1 MKWIRKSILKSVV
14 VKEFKQVLRDRR
26 MIGVLFGSPILML
39 LIFGYAAN
47 TDVTDIAMVL
57 VDEDRSSASRDFVR
71 RFTASGYF
79 HLAAFPESPD
89 GASDLMDRGEADVM
103 LHIGRG
109 FSKRIKSGRGAEVQ
123 LVLDGTDSSRASVI
137 MSYVNR
143 ITGEFSFDYL
153 EDRIRVLVLSR
164 GTGGMRMKETV
175 GLGERAL
182 FNPDL
187 ASRNFLLPGVLGL
200 LIALI
205 TIMLTSMS
213 VVKER
218 ETGTMEQLVVSPL
231 RPVEFV
237 AGKTLPFAIIGFV
250 DICVVT
256 IITIAWF
263 GVPFNGSFALLLFSG
278 ILFILSTLAVG
289 LYISTVSRTQQQAML
304 STFLFFVPAILFS
317 GFVFPIYAMPVP
329 VQAITFLNPLRYFIT
344 IIRGIFLKGVGA
356 GVLWPE
362 MLALFTLGA
371 VLLFFSVRRFSRKM
385 E

>member
-1 MKWIRKSILKSVV
+1 MKWIRGNILKSMVI
-14 VKEFKQVLRDRR
+14 KEFKQVLRDRR
-26 MIGVLFGSPILML
+26 MIGVLFGSPVAML

-47 TDVTDIAMVL
+47 TDVTGIDMVV
-57 VDEDRSSASRDFVR
+57 VDEDRSAASRDFTR

-79 HLAAFPESPD
+79 SLEAAPDSPAEGTRLLD
-89 GASDLMDRGEADVM
+89 AGRADMM

-109 FSKRIKSGRGAEVQ
+109 FTSGVKSGRGAAVQ
-123 LVLDGTDSSRASVI
+123 LILDGSDSSRASVI
-137 MSYVNR
+137 MAYVNR
-143 ITGEFSFDYL
+143 ITGDYSFGYL
-153 EDRIRVLVLSR
+153 QDRIRILALAR
-164 GTGGMRMKETV
+164 DAGGARAKQSV
-175 GLGERAL
+175 RLAERAL

-218 ETGTMEQLVVSPL
+218 ESGTMEQIIVSPL
-231 RPVEFV
+231 RPMEFV
-237 AGKTLPFAIIGFV
+237 AGKTLPFAIIGFA

-256 IITIAWF
+256 LIAIAWF
-263 GVPFNGSFALLLFSG
+263 RVPFNGSFALLLVSG
-278 ILFILSTLAVG
+278 VLFILSTLAVG

-329 VQAITFLNPLRYFIT
+329 IQAVTFLNPLRYFIT

-362 MLALFTLGA
+362 MLALFALGGA
-371 VLLFFSVRRFSRKM
+371 LLFFSVRRFGGRM

>member
-1 MKWIRKSILKSVV
+1 
-14 VKEFKQVLRDRR
+14 
-26 MIGVLFGSPILML
+26 ML

-47 TDVTDIAMVL
+47 TDVTGIDMVV
-57 VDEDRSSASRDFVR
+57 VDEDRSAASRDFTR
-71 RFTASGYF
+71 RITASGYF
-79 HLAAFPESPD
+79 SLEAAPD
-89 GASDLMDRGEADVM
+89 SAAEGTRLLDAGRADMM

-109 FSKRIKSGRGAEVQ
+109 FTSGVKSGRGAAVQ
-123 LVLDGTDSSRASVI
+123 LILDGSDSSRASVI
-137 MSYVNR
+137 MAYVNR
-143 ITGEFSFDYL
+143 ITGAYSFGYL
-153 EDRIRVLVLSR
+153 QDRIRILALAR
-164 GTGGMRMKETV
+164 DAGGARAKQSV
-175 GLGERAL
+175 RLAERAL
-182 FNPDL
+182 FTPDL

-218 ETGTMEQLVVSPL
+218 ESGTMEQIIVSPL
-231 RPVEFV
+231 RPMEFV
-237 AGKTLPFAIIGFV
+237 AGKTLPFAIIGFA

-256 IITIAWF
+256 LIAIAWF
-263 GVPFNGSFALLLFSG
+263 RVPFNGSFALLLVSG
-278 ILFILSTLAVG
+278 VLFILSTLAVG

-329 VQAITFLNPLRYFIT
+329 IQAVTFLNPLRYFIT

-362 MLALFTLGA
+362 MLALFALGGA
-371 VLLFFSVRRFSRKM
+371 LLFFSVRRFGGRM